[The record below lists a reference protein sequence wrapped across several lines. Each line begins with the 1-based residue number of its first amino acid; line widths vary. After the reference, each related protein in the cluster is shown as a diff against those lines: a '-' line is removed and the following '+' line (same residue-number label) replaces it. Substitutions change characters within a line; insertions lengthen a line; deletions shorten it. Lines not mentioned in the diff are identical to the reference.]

1 MNTFVNSLMNLFSGN
16 TGAKV
21 VSVVVAIVLWVVVLG
36 SRAVEVTKE
45 IPISVTTP
53 ADLVVSNDIPEKVLF
68 RLSGPKAFLR
78 AILDRPEDPIRV
90 NLSGAKAG
98 LVTYRFFAD
107 NIRLPIGVRVLQV
120 NPSSMIVKLESQR
133 SKEVPVRLEMKGSL
147 PEGYVLKKADISPKA
162 IRIRGPGSRI
172 ESITEAPANAVDLS
186 QIRTS
191 LQMEAQFD
199 VARLGVRIEGPI
211 PRISIDVAAVQANF
225 KIRVK
230 SSDIRVDSSYHAR
243 IDEPAVTVYVRM
255 DESEIAKLDPSQV
268 QIEADLRNKAKG
280 RYTAKLKVNLP
291 PNVGM
296 VRVVPDTVRVTL
308 Y

>member
-1 MNTFVNSLMNLFSGN
+1 MNPLMSLFSGN

-21 VSVVVAIVLWVVVLG
+21 VSVIVAVVLWVVVLG

-45 IPISVTTP
+45 IPITITTP
-53 ADLVVSNDIPEKVLF
+53 NDLVVSNDVPEKVIF

-120 NPSSMIVKLESQR
+120 NPSSMIVKLEPQKT
-133 SKEVPVRLEMKGSL
+133 KEVPVRLETRGSL
-147 PEGYVLKKADISPKA
+147 PEGYVLKKAEITPKT
-162 IRIRGPGSRI
+162 IRIRGPESRVDG
-172 ESITEAPANAVDLS
+172 ITEAPTSAIDLA
-186 QIRTS
+186 QIRTN
-191 LQMEAQFD
+191 LEAEAQFD
-199 VARLGVRIEGPI
+199 VARLGVRLEGSAPK
-211 PRISIDVAAVQANF
+211 ISIQVAAVQANF

-230 SSDIRVDSSYHAR
+230 GPDIRVDSPHKAR
-243 IDEPAVTVYVRM
+243 VDEAAVVVYVRM
-255 DESEIAKLDPSQV
+255 DPDDIQKLDPTQV
-268 QIEADLRNKAKG
+268 AINIDLKGKTKG
-280 RYTAKLKVNLP
+280 RYTSKVNVSLP
-291 PNVGM
+291 PNIGM

>member
-1 MNTFVNSLMNLFSGN
+1 MNPLLNLFSGN

-21 VSVVVAIVLWVVVLG
+21 VSVVVAIVLWIVVLG

-45 IPISVTTP
+45 IPITISTP

-120 NPSSMIVKLESQR
+120 NPSSMVVKLEAQKT
-133 SKEVPVRLEMKGSL
+133 KEVPVRLEMKGSL
-147 PEGYVLKKADISPKA
+147 PEGYVLKRTDISPKM
-162 IRIRGPGSRI
+162 IKIRGPESRI
-172 ESITEAPANAVDLS
+172 EGITEAPANAVDLS
-186 QIRTS
+186 QVRTN
-191 LQMEAQFD
+191 LQMAAQFD
-199 VARLGVRIEGPI
+199 VARLGVRVEGTTPQ
-211 PRISIDVAAVQANF
+211 ISIEVAAVQANY

-230 SSDIRVDSSYHAR
+230 GADIRVDSPHHAR

-255 DESEIAKLDPSQV
+255 DHGEIAKLDPSQV
-268 QIEADLRNKAKG
+268 SIEADLKGKTKG
-280 RYTAKLKVNLP
+280 RYTAKLKVSLP
-291 PNVGM
+291 PNIGM

>member
-1 MNTFVNSLMNLFSGN
+1 MNSLMNLFSGN

-45 IPISVTTP
+45 IPIAIQTP
-53 ADLVVSNDIPEKVLF
+53 GDLVVSNDVPEKVLF

-120 NPSSMIVKLESQR
+120 NPSSMIVKLENQKT
-133 SKEVPVRLEMKGSL
+133 KEVPVRLEMKGSL
-147 PEGYVLKKADISPKA
+147 PEGYVLKRADISPKT
-162 IRIRGPGSRI
+162 IKIRGPESRV
-172 ESITEAPANAVDLS
+172 EGITEAPANAVDLS
-186 QIRTS
+186 QVRTS
-191 LQMEAQFD
+191 LQMAAQFD
-199 VARLGVRIEGPI
+199 VARLGVRVEGTMPE
-211 PRISIDVAAVQANF
+211 ISIDVAAVQANY
-225 KIRVK
+225 KIKVK
-230 SSDIRVDSSYHAR
+230 NTDIRVDSPHHAR
-243 IDEPAVTVYVRM
+243 IDEPSVTVYVRM
-255 DESEIAKLDPSQV
+255 DQEEIQKLDPSQV
-268 QIEADLRNKAKG
+268 SIEADLKGKTKG
-280 RYTAKLKVNLP
+280 RYTAKLKVSLP
-291 PNVGM
+291 PNIGM
-296 VRVVPDTVRVTL
+296 VRVVPESVRVTL

>member
-1 MNTFVNSLMNLFSGN
+1 MNPILGIFSGN

-36 SRAVEVTKE
+36 SRAVEVAKE
-45 IPISVTTP
+45 IPIAITTP
-53 ADLVVSNDIPEKVLF
+53 PDLVVSNDVPEKVLF

-120 NPSSMIVKLESQR
+120 NPSSMVVKLEPQR
-133 SKEVPVRLEMKGSL
+133 TKEVPVRLEMKGSL
-147 PEGYVLKKADISPKA
+147 PEGYVLKRAAIAPRT
-162 IRIRGPGSRI
+162 IRIRGPESRI
-172 ESITEAPANAVDLS
+172 EGITEASANAVDLS
-186 QIRTS
+186 QVRAS
-191 LQMEAQFD
+191 LQMSAQFD
-199 VARLGVRIEGPI
+199 VARLGVRVEGESPQI
-211 PRISIDVAAVQANF
+211 AIDVAAVQANF

-230 SSDIRVDSSYHAR
+230 GSDIRVDSSHHAR

-255 DESEIAKLDPSQV
+255 DQEEIQKLDPSQV
-268 QIEADLRNKAKG
+268 SIEADLKGKTKG
-280 RYTAKLKVNLP
+280 RYTAKLKVSLP

>member
-1 MNTFVNSLMNLFSGN
+1 MSPLLGLFSGN
-16 TGAKV
+16 SGAKI
-21 VSVVVAIVLWVVVLG
+21 VSMIVAVVLWVVVLG

-45 IPISVTTP
+45 IPIAVTTP
-53 ADLVVSNDIPEKVLF
+53 SDLVISNEIPEKVLF

-98 LVTYRFFAD
+98 QVTYRFFAD

-120 NPSSMIVKLESQR
+120 NPASMVVRLENQ
-133 SKEVPVRLEMKGSL
+133 KTKDVPVRLEMKGAL
-147 PEGYVLKKADISPKA
+147 PEGYVLKKAEITPKVTK
-162 IRIRGPGSRI
+162 IRGPESKI
-172 ESITEAPANAVDLS
+172 ESITEAPTAVIDLS

-191 LQMEAQFD
+191 IQMAAQFD
-199 VARLGVRIEGPI
+199 VARLGVRLEGPTPQI
-211 PRISIDVAAVQANF
+211 AIEVAAVQANF

-230 SSDIRVDSSYHAR
+230 GVDIRVESSHHAR
-243 IDEPAVTVYVRM
+243 VDESAVTVYVRM
-255 DESEIAKLDPSQV
+255 DQQEIQKLDPSQV
-268 QIEADLRNKAKG
+268 SVSVDLRGKTKG
-280 RYTAKLKVNLP
+280 RHVGKIKVSLP

-296 VRVVPDTVRVTL
+296 VRVVPDAVRVTL

>member
-1 MNTFVNSLMNLFSGN
+1 MNPLLNLFSGN

-21 VSVVVAIVLWVVVLG
+21 VSVIVAIVLWVVVLG

-45 IPISVTTP
+45 IPITITTP
-53 ADLVVSNDIPEKVLF
+53 PDLVVSNDVPERVLF

-90 NLSGAKAG
+90 NLSGAKSG

-120 NPSSMIVKLESQR
+120 NPSSMIVKLESQKT
-133 SKEVPVRLEMKGSL
+133 KEVPVRLEMKGTL
-147 PEGYVLKKADISPKA
+147 PEGYVLKHADISPKM
-162 IRIRGPGSRI
+162 IKIRGPESRI
-172 ESITEAPANAVDLS
+172 EGITEAPTNSIDLS

-191 LQMEAQFD
+191 LQMAAQFD
-199 VARLGVRIEGPI
+199 VGRLGVRVEGNSPQI
-211 PRISIDVAAVQANF
+211 AIDVAAVQANF

-230 SSDIRVDSSYHAR
+230 SGDIRVDSPHHAR

-255 DESEIAKLDPSQV
+255 EQDEIQKLDPSQV
-268 QIEADLRNKAKG
+268 SIAADLKGKTKG
-280 RYTAKLKVNLP
+280 RYTAKLKVTLP
-291 PNVGM
+291 PNIGM